1 MTRQHEARDHLLADP
16 DVWMIEAGP
25 KKGNSE
31 LIHALGAFDH
41 FGVRPTYTIAVY
53 WVFRGKIDRLKA

>member
-1 MTRQHEARDHLLADP
+1 MRNQLPADP
-16 DVWMIEAGP
+16 DVRMIEAGP
-25 KKGNSE
+25 RGNTE
-31 LIHALGAFDH
+31 FIYALGAFDR